1 MSKTIVVLGGGPAG
15 YVAALRAA
23 QLGAEVTVVESRE
36 IGGTCLNR
44 GCIPT
49 KALVA
54 AVERLRLARGAGEF
68 GIELGEPRVDFG
80 ALMARKAAVVAQQRG
95 GVEHLLKGRKVEVVA
110 GRGRLLDAHTVRVA
124 GADGAATATS
134 RPTRSSWPPGRGP
147 PCRPCSTSPTRG
159 W

>member
-1 MSKTIVVLGGGPAG
+1 MSATIVVLGGGPAG

-23 QLGAEVTVVESRE
+23 QLGARVTVVESRE

-54 AVERLRLARGAGEF
+54 AVQRLRLARGAGEF

-80 ALMARKAAVVAQQRG
+80 ALMARKSAVVAQQRG
-95 GVEHLLKGRKVEVVA
+95 GVEHLLKGRKVDVVA
-110 GRGRLLDAHTVRVA
+110 GPGGCSTRTPCGSPPTAPS
-124 GADGAATATS
+124 ATS
-134 RPTRSSWPPGRGP
+134 RPTPSSWPPARDP

-159 W
+159 